1 MGYEYDMSQIMQNGE
16 KFFFYEQNVRSK
28 ISFTRSFWRKE
39 TSSKGKINFYQLTA
53 WIAGAITFIDYFPH
67 SLRPSYTRYHL
78 QAFETGYLTT
88 PFVVNFVCSC

>member
-16 KFFFYEQNVRSK
+16 KFFLWAKRQEQNLFHAIILEERN
-28 ISFTRSFWRKE
+28 IIQ
-39 TSSKGKINFYQLTA
+39 GKINFYQLTA